1 MYAYDDT
8 RIRKEADLY
17 EVSNMSFNAPKQETI
32 REAIRCKH
40 CNAPMNTEYSKCE
53 YCGTVHMT
61 ERSIPLYTLGKKE
74 PVGYYQGKGE
84 FQPRVLNS
92 EPRIIKPLPDDTSS
106 DKHRH

>member
-1 MYAYDDT
+1 MTMPNNTKHAMELNKLL
-8 RIRKEADLY
+8 KEHYNRQLY
-17 EVSNMSFNAPKQETI
+17 EVSNTSFNIPKQETI

-40 CNAPMNTEYSKCE
+40 CNAPMKEQYGQCE
-53 YCGTVHMT
+53 YCNTKHT
-61 ERSIPLYTLGKKE
+61 WA
-74 PVGYYQGKGE
+74 KGE